1 MSGFSILRFI
11 AYFKNELLIVLG
23 TRSSDTVLPHM
34 MQKMELLGAPKS
46 LVGLVVATGYSFNLD
61 GTNIYMTLATL
72 FLAQAINT
80 PLTLSQ
86 ELCILVIAMIIS
98 KGASGL
104 TGAGFVTPAATL
116 AIVTLF
122 CHNRKF
128 VAGALIT
135 RSVGRINRHVCFARN
150 ILPRL
155 SDNTLLEL

>member
-1 MSGFSILRFI
+1 M
-11 AYFKNELLIVLG
+11 
-23 TRSSDTVLPHM
+23 
-34 MQKMELLGAPKS
+34 
-46 LVGLVVATGYSFNLD
+46 
-61 GTNIYMTLATL
+61 

-86 ELCILVIAMIIS
+86 ELSILVIAMIIS

-116 AIVTLF
+116 TIVTLF

-155 SDNTLLEL
+155 SDNTVLEL